1 MHSNKSCS
9 ELFEVIPM
17 SEPQA
22 AASITEI
29 GKARARVDG
38 PLKVTGNARY
48 ASDHHF
54 PGMLYAV
61 PVGATIANGTVT
73 AIDTSRARQ
82 MPGVRAVL
90 KRGDLA
96 PISPVTP
103 SFGDSLMVDEPR
115 PPFDDN
121 VVRYYGQYVA
131 LAVADTFEQAKA
143 AADAVA
149 VSYAAKTPNVDPHL
163 VAEHTKVAS
172 ERGDAESSY
181 AAAPVTIDAH
191 YAISPETHNPIE
203 THATV
208 AVWDG
213 DELTLYETSQGVVN
227 HRNVLA
233 DMLGLP
239 RDKVRVIA
247 KFIGS
252 GFGSKLWPWS
262 QSPLAAATAIKL
274 GRPIKLVL
282 SRPMMFHSV
291 GHRPRIE
298 QRVRLGAGPDGRLMS
313 LQHDYVNATSI
324 LDDYE
329 ENCGEATPHM
339 YSVPNLRVTSG
350 LAKRNIGTPTAM
362 RGPGAVP
369 GLFATESAM
378 DELAVKLGMDP
389 VELHLINEPQLDEGL
404 GLPFSSRHLK
414 ECLSLGA
421 EKFGWSKRTRQVA
434 SMKRDGM
441 TIGWGMAACSWLAAR
456 FNCSASIELRRDGTV
471 RVASASQDIG
481 TGTYTAM
488 AQMAAET
495 LGIAIERVEVVIG
508 DSSLPAGAL
517 SGGSMLT
524 ASLVAPVNNAIAAAG
539 EALVTLAVAGH
550 DTPFGGVN
558 ANELR
563 FSRGRI
569 EAKTGNRRSVT
580 FDEVLRAL
588 KVDAVSGL
596 GSGEGTFGGD
606 QKPKFS
612 SHSFGA
618 HFVEVTWQPEIARL
632 RVSRAVS
639 VFDAGRILNPMTA
652 RNQIEGAVVMG
663 IGMALFE
670 GTEYDAVSGAPV
682 NANLADYVV
691 ATNADVP
698 ALEVHFIEYPD
709 FNLNTLGVRGVGEI
723 GLAGTAAALTNA
735 VFHATGV
742 RVRELP
748 LKVESLL

>member
-1 MHSNKSCS
+1 MAQS
-9 ELFEVIPM
+9 
-17 SEPQA
+17 QA
-22 AASITEI
+22 ASVTYI
-29 GKARARVDG
+29 GQARARIDG
-38 PLKVTGNARY
+38 PLKVTGTARY
-48 ASDHHF
+48 TSDHNF

-61 PVGATIANGTVT
+61 PVGAIIAKG
-73 AIDTSRARQ
+73 AIKAIETSRARQ

-90 KRGDLA
+90 KRGDLPPMKKLTA
-96 PISPVTP
+96 N
-103 SFGDSLMVDEPR
+103 FGEALMLDEPR
-115 PPFDDN
+115 PPLDDD

-149 VSYAAKTPNVDPHL
+149 VTYAAETPNVDPHL
-163 VAEHTKVAS
+163 VATDTKVVS
-172 ERGDAESSY
+172 ERGNAEESLAS
-181 AAAPVTIDAH
+181 APVTIDAH
-191 YAISPETHNPIE
+191 YAIAPETHNPIE

-208 AVWDG
+208 ATWDG
-213 DELTLYETSQGVVN
+213 NELTLYETSQGVVN

-239 RDKVRVIA
+239 RNKVRVIA

-262 QSPLAAATAIKL
+262 QSPLAAAAAVTL
-274 GRPIKLVL
+274 GKPIKLVL
-282 SRPMMFHSV
+282 SRPMMFHAA

-298 QRVRLGAGPDGRLMS
+298 QRVRLGAGRDGKLVA
-313 LQHDYVNATSI
+313 LQQDYVNSTSI

-339 YSVPNLRVTSG
+339 YSVPNLRITSG

-389 VELHLINEPQLDEGL
+389 VELHLINEPQIDEGL
-404 GLPFSSRHLK
+404 GVPFSSRHLK
-414 ECLSLGA
+414 ECLTLGA
-421 EKFGWSKRTRQVA
+421 EKFGWSKRDPKIG
-434 SMKRDGM
+434 SMQRDGK
-441 TIGWGMAACSWLAAR
+441 TLGWGMAACSWIAAR
-456 FNCSASIELRRDGTV
+456 FDCSAAVELRDDGTV

-481 TGTYTAM
+481 TGTYTVM
-488 AQMAAET
+488 AQVVAEM
-495 LGIAIERVEVVIG
+495 LGIPIERVAVDIG
-508 DSSLPAGAL
+508 DSSLPSGAL

-524 ASLVAPVNNAIAAAG
+524 ASLIVSIGAAIAAAG
-539 EALVTLAVAGH
+539 EALIAQTRAGRG
-550 DTPFGGVN
+550 TPFGGVD
-558 ANELR
+558 AKKLR
-563 FSRGRI
+563 FDRGRM
-569 EAKTGNRRSVT
+569 ADGNAT
-580 FDEVLRAL
+580 MAFDEVLRAL
-588 KVDAVSGL
+588 KVKSVSGQ
-596 GSGEGTFGGD
+596 GSGEATFGVEG
-606 QKPKFS
+606 KPKFS

-618 HFVEVTWQPEIARL
+618 HFVEVTWQADIARL

-639 VFDAGRILNPMTA
+639 VIDAGRVVNPLAA

-670 GTEYDAVSGAPV
+670 GTEYDVRSGAPV
-682 NANLADYVV
+682 NANLADYIV

-698 ALEVHFIEYPD
+698 ALDVHFIEYPD
-709 FNLNTLGVRGVGEI
+709 YNLNALGARGVGEI
-723 GLAGTAAALTNA
+723 GLAGVAAALTNA
-735 VFHATGV
+735 IYHATGV

-748 LKVESLL
+748 LKIESLL

>member
-1 MHSNKSCS
+1 MS
-9 ELFEVIPM
+9 ELTAP
-17 SEPQA
+17 
-22 AASITEI
+22 SITEI

-38 PLKVTGNARY
+38 PLKVTGTAQY
-48 ASDHHF
+48 ASDHSF

-61 PVGATIANGTVT
+61 PVGATIAKGTIKT
-73 AIDTSRARQ
+73 IDTSRARQ

-90 KRGDLA
+90 KRGDLV
-96 PISPVTP
+96 PISPITP
-103 SFGDSLMVDEPR
+103 NFGDALMLDEPR
-115 PPFDDN
+115 PPLDDDI
-121 VVRYYGQYVA
+121 VRYYGQYVA

-143 AADAVA
+143 AADAVN
-149 VSYAAKTPNVDPHL
+149 VSYAAETPNVDPHL
-163 VAEHTKVAS
+163 VAKETKVVS
-172 ERGDAESSY
+172 ERGDARKIY

-227 HRNVLA
+227 HRNVL
-233 DMLGLP
+233 
-239 RDKVRVIA
+239 
-247 KFIGS
+247 
-252 GFGSKLWPWS
+252 FGSKLWPWS
-262 QSPLAAATAIKL
+262 QSPLAAAAAIKL

-298 QRVRLGAGPDGRLMS
+298 QRVRLGAGADGRLMS

-339 YSVPNLRVTSG
+339 YSVPNLRVTAG
-350 LAKRNIGTPTAM
+350 LARRNIGTPTSM

-378 DELAVKLGMDP
+378 DELAVKLRMDP
-389 VELHLINEPQLDEGL
+389 VDLHLLNEPQLDEGL
-404 GLPFSSRHLK
+404 GVPFSSRHLK
-414 ECLSLGA
+414 ECVTLGA
-421 EKFGWSKRTRQVA
+421 EKFGWSGRDAQVA

-441 TIGWGMAACSWLAAR
+441 TVGWGMATCSWLAAR
-456 FNCSASIELRRDGTV
+456 LDCTASIELRDDGSV

-481 TGTYTAM
+481 TGTYTVM
-488 AQMAAET
+488 AQMVAEM
-495 LGIAIERVEVVIG
+495 LGIAIERVEVAIG
-508 DSSLPAGAL
+508 DSSLTPGTI

-524 ASLVAPVNNAIAAAG
+524 ASLVGPIRAAIAAAG
-539 EALVTLAVAGH
+539 KALLGLAIAGEN
-550 DTPFGGVN
+550 TPFSG
-558 ANELR
+558 AKAKELQ
-563 FSRGRI
+563 FSRGWI
-569 EAKTGNRRSVT
+569 EAKSGNRPKMT

-588 KVDAVSGL
+588 KIPAVSGQ
-596 GSGEGTFGGD
+596 GSGEGSFGAQG
-606 QKPKFS
+606 KPKFS

-618 HFVEVTWQPEIARL
+618 HFAEVTWQPDIARL
-632 RVSRAVS
+632 RVSRVVS

-652 RNQIEGAVVMG
+652 RNQVEGAIVMG
-663 IGMALFE
+663 IGMAMFE
-670 GTEYDAVSGAPV
+670 GTEYDAASGAPV
-682 NANLADYVV
+682 NASFADYVV

-698 ALEVHFIEYPD
+698 ALDVHFIEYPD
-709 FNLNTLGVRGVGEI
+709 FNLNALGARGVGEI

-735 VFHATGV
+735 VYHATGV
-742 RVRELP
+742 RIRELP
-748 LKVESLL
+748 LRTEHLF

>member
-1 MHSNKSCS
+1 
-9 ELFEVIPM
+9 M
-17 SEPQA
+17 SEPQT
-22 AASITEI
+22 ASSISFI

-38 PLKVTGNARY
+38 PLKVTGTARY
-48 ASDHHF
+48 TSDHNF
-54 PGMLYAV
+54 PGMLYGV
-61 PVGATIANGTVT
+61 PVGATIAKGTIK

-90 KRGDLA
+90 KRGDLG
-96 PISPVTP
+96 PIAHITP
-103 SFGDSLMVDEPR
+103 SFGDSLMMDEPR
-115 PPFDDN
+115 PPFDDDI
-121 VVRYYGQYVA
+121 VRYYGQYVA
-131 LAVADTFEQAKA
+131 LVVADTFEQAKA

-149 VSYAAKTPNVDPHL
+149 VSYAAETPNVDPHL
-163 VAEHTKVAS
+163 VAEATKVVS
-172 ERGDAESSY
+172 ERGDAENGY
-181 AAAPVTIDAH
+181 ATAPVTIDAH

-208 AVWDG
+208 ATWNG
-213 DELTLYETSQGVVN
+213 DKLTLYETSQGVVN

-239 RDKVRVIA
+239 RHKVRVIA

-262 QSPLAAATAIKL
+262 QSPLAAAAAIKL

-298 QRVRLGAGPDGRLMS
+298 QRIRLGANSDGKLVS
-313 LQHDYVNATSI
+313 LQQDYVNTTSI
-324 LDDYE
+324 LDNYE

-339 YSVPNLRVTSG
+339 YSVANLRVTSG
-350 LAKRNIGTPTAM
+350 LAKRNIGTPTPM

-389 VELHLINEPQLDEGL
+389 IALHLINEPQLDEGL
-404 GLPFSSRHLK
+404 GVPFSSRHLK
-414 ECLSLGA
+414 ECLTLGA
-421 EKFGWSKRTRQVA
+421 ETFGWSKRTPQVA

-441 TIGWGMAACSWLAAR
+441 TLGWGMAACSWLAAR
-456 FNCSASIELRRDGTV
+456 FDCTASIELRNNGTV

-481 TGTYTAM
+481 TGTYTVM
-488 AQMAAET
+488 AQLVAET

-508 DSSLPAGAL
+508 DSSLPSGAL

-524 ASLVAPVNNAIAAAG
+524 ASLIAPIDAAIAAAG
-539 EALVTLAVAGH
+539 KALIDLAVAGQ
-550 DTPFGGVN
+550 DTPFSGAKAGDIQ
-558 ANELR
+558 
-563 FSRGRI
+563 FSRGRLA
-569 EAKTGNRRSVT
+569 AKNGDPQAMT

-588 KVDAVSGL
+588 NVGTVSGQ
-596 GSGEGTFGGD
+596 GSGAGTFGVEG
-606 QKPKFS
+606 KPKFS

-618 HFVEVTWQPEIARL
+618 HFVEVTWQPDIARL
-632 RVSRAVS
+632 RVSRVVS
-639 VFDAGRILNPMTA
+639 VFDAGRILNPLAA

-670 GTEYDAVSGAPV
+670 GTEYDMRSGAPV

-698 ALEVHFIEYPD
+698 ALDVHFIEYPD
-709 FNLNTLGVRGVGEI
+709 FNLNTLGARGVGEI

-735 VFHATGV
+735 VHHATGV

-748 LKVESLL
+748 LKIEHLL